1 MKHIKYFLFII
12 LNSVI
17 VYTSYAQTVPRIS
30 IQGTL
35 MDARGRAVAD
45 GVHVVE
51 FKLYEMKEGGT
62 PIWNENTTVE
72 SKDGIY
78 SHYLGSANPLEEEFF
93 ERTLFV
99 ALQIGP
105 YELPRTELSYVP
117 YTFTANEA
125 RIAGK
130 VICSG
135 AVGDVKHSVLT
146 PAQFALENG
155 ACWVPMRGQNI
166 FGSKLANIL
175 SINILPD
182 AGGVF
187 IRAHEYND
195 GVDLDRTPS
204 SPIATLQN
212 ESYISHGHAHS
223 LATSQNGAH
232 SHTIPS
238 NNGGSGSS
246 LNARHDEGPPGTS
259 VPSASVGSHSHTITG
274 SISASGGGD
283 TRPKNLNVY
292 IYVRI
297 D

>member
-1 MKHIKYFLFII
+1 MKHIKLFIF
-12 LNSVI
+12 LALTSFFTR
-17 VYTSYAQTVPRIS
+17 TSYSQTVPRIS

-35 MDARGRAVAD
+35 MDARGAAVAD
-45 GVHVVE
+45 GVHAVE
-51 FKLYEMKEGGT
+51 FRLYETIEGGT
-62 PIWNENTTVE
+62 PIWTENTTVE
-72 SKDGIY
+72 STDGIY
-78 SHYLGSANPLEEEFF
+78 SHYLGSVNALEEDFF

-99 ALQIGP
+99 AIQIGP

-135 AVGDVKHSVLT
+135 AVGDVKHSILT

-155 ACWVPMRGQNI
+155 DCWVPMRGQNI

-175 SINILPD
+175 SIDILPD
-182 AGGVF
+182 ASGVF

-195 GVDLDRTPS
+195 GLDPDRSPS
-204 SPIATLQN
+204 SPIATIQN
-212 ESYISHGHAHS
+212 DVFLSHNHT
-223 LATSQNGAH
+223 ATTSTDGAH
-232 SHTIPS
+232 SHNLEGDALSLSAECGASGNGGDGVGCAVSSTDTAGAHTHTLTIN
-238 NNGGSGSS
+238 NNG
-246 LNARHDEGPPGTS
+246 A
-259 VPSASVGSHSHTITG
+259 
-274 SISASGGGD
+274 GD

-292 IYVRI
+292 VYVRI